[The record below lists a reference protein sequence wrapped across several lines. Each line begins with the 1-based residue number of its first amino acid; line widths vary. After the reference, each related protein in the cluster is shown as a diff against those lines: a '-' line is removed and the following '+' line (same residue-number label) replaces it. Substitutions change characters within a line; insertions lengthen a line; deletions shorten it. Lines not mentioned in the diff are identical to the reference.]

1 MLRHQLLAKV
11 LELVLKP
18 VDITVESEL
27 QVMSEPPKA
36 DLLLLRRHG
45 KAWSEAQRKLLP
57 DGVRDR
63 QAHHHLLECKFTESV
78 NEEAL
83 QQALEFWMLAST
95 GGRSGWPGAGGVA
108 RRPGGAQARRDTRR
122 GAGAPLDVM
131 AEPAPASNDPVTNA
145 SPKIFMA
152 SVSTSTASPTL
163 RTNLRGLW
171 KTMRPRQWVKNVI
184 VFAALVFD
192 GKLFRA

>member
-1 MLRHQLLAKV
+1 MSDETTVEPPPPVGRPNSRVLRHQLLAKV

-78 NEEAL
+78 NEAAL
-83 QQALEFWMLAST
+83 QQALSYDYFY
-95 GGRSGWPGAGGVA
+95 
-108 RRPGGAQARRDTRR
+108 RRTQQ
-122 GAGAPLDVM
+122 L
-131 AEPAPASNDPVTNA
+131 APAELQTY
-145 SPKIFMA
+145 
-152 SVSTSTASPTL
+152 VSQT
-163 RTNLRGLW
+163 
-171 KTMRPRQWVKNVI
+171 Q
-184 VFAALVFD
+184 
-192 GKLFRA
+192 